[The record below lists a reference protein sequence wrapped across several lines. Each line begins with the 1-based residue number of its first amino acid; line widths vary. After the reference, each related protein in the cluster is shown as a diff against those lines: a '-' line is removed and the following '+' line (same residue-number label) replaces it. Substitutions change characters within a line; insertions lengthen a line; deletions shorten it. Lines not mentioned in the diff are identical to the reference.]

1 MINKYEREYISSNL
15 NEINQYIEKLKNNNL
30 ETEREKNFIKD
41 TKNLANSILEI
52 LNNFKK
58 FKLKFENIEIYSK
71 EKLIE
76 KLKIDYIESIKDTI
90 KIYQWREDKI
100 KNDNIKEKCR
110 AYIFEI
116 YNKAIEEI
124 ENS

>member
-30 ETEREKNFIKD
+30 ETERENNFIKD

-58 FKLKFENIEIYSK
+58 FKLKFENIEIYNK

-76 KLKIDYIESIKDTI
+76 KLKIDYKNLS
-90 KIYQWREDKI
+90 KIQLKFINEGKI
-100 KNDNIKEKCR
+100 KLKMMILKKNVEHIFLKYIIKLLK
-110 AYIFEI
+110 
-116 YNKAIEEI
+116 K
-124 ENS
+124 